1 MKRKWL
7 LAALMLILCMLPL
20 GAGALEWTCDKN
32 YIYFP
37 ELENAKMYFRNTADW
52 TIVTPENYLEHMDL
66 LLARGDREE
75 DIHARFAQESLVF
88 EAYSDAL
95 KQDACIRMECSET
108 ETSREIWHLRYLST
122 KERTIFKEDMQ
133 EGRVLEKYD
142 TFTFKWGNGSKQQTS
157 CICGFTTR
165 PPQPYESGMLEL
177 CYYNGKEYILS
188 YAVLGRKASRSTLR
202 SSKENNRI
210 RDVTP
215 VGRILMKGE
224 MLPPLPAFELDKPFP
239 MQVDVGET
247 IITGKVRAGSRMTAT
262 LNGGDVPVKVDKDG
276 DFSLVLELPEP
287 GDYEVEITTSHSKNT
302 DRVEHYTL
310 NASASRTPL
319 NLTEMPEVLAEAGP
333 QTVSGET
340 DPGAEVIVQLD
351 REYPVDLVADERGF
365 FTHTFDVMDDQE
377 HQLTVTAMG
386 AGKDDAQLRLYFATE
401 YETFREGVKAFSK
414 NLTKR
419 TIGEMAKDPAAYVGE
434 KVKISV
440 KVKEVTYTE
449 QGLGILCAYN
459 PPSGTGYAKTPL
471 YLTLYGYGQD
481 QISEGM
487 VVTIYGTVTGPAQ
500 VQTDKGG
507 ETRLGILV
515 QYGTYLV
522 SKGK

>member
-7 LAALMLILCMLPL
+7 LAALLVILCVMPL
-20 GAGALEWTCDKN
+20 SAGALDMERDGK
-32 YIYFP
+32 YIILP
-37 ELENAKMYFRNTADW
+37 EQDRMRLYFRNVDTW
-52 TIVTPENYLEHMDL
+52 TFVTPDNYLEHMDL

-75 DIHARFAQESLVF
+75 DVHARFAEDSMVF
-88 EAYSDAL
+88 EAYSDQL
-95 KQDACIRMECSET
+95 HRDACIRLECSEN
-108 ETSREIWHLRYLST
+108 EISREIWHLRHLST
-122 KERTIFKEDMQ
+122 RERGQFKEAVQ

-142 TFTFKWGNGSKQQTS
+142 TFTFKWGSNTEQQEGCT
-157 CICGFTTR
+157 CGFTTR
-165 PPQPYESGMLEL
+165 PPQPYESGLLEL
-177 CYYNGKEYILS
+177 RYYNGKEYVLS
-188 YAVLGRKASRSTLR
+188 YVVLGRRAGRSTLR

-215 VGRILMKGE
+215 VGRILMKGK
-224 MLPPLPAFELDKPFP
+224 MLPPMPSYALDKPFP
-239 MQVDVGET
+239 VQVDVGET
-247 IITGKVRAGSRMTAT
+247 RITGKVRAGSRMTAA

-287 GDYEVEITTSHSKNT
+287 GDYEVTITTAHSKNT
-302 DRVEHYTL
+302 DRVERYTL

-319 NLTEMPEVLAEAGP
+319 NLTEMPETLAEAGP

-340 DPGAEVIVQLD
+340 EPGAEVIVQLD

-386 AGKDDAQLRLYFATE
+386 TGKDDAQLRLYFATE
-401 YETFREGVKAFSK
+401 YETFRDGVKAFSK
-414 NLTKR
+414 NLTKH

-434 KVKISV
+434 RVKISV

-459 PPSGTGYAKTPL
+459 PPSGSGYAKTPL

-500 VQTDKGG
+500 VRTDKGE

>member
-1 MKRKWL
+1 MKKTWL
-7 LAALMLILCMLPL
+7 LTALLVLCMLPL
-20 GAGALEWTCDKN
+20 GAGALEMEHDGK
-32 YIYFP
+32 YIILP
-37 ELENAKMYFRNTADW
+37 EHDRMRLYFRNVDAW
-52 TIVTPENYLEHMDL
+52 TFVTPENYLEHMDL

-75 DIHARFAQESLVF
+75 DIHTRYAQESLVF

-122 KERTIFKEDMQ
+122 KERTNFNEDMQ
-133 EGRVLEKYD
+133 EGGVLEKYD
-142 TFTFKWGNGSKQQTS
+142 TFTFKWGSNTEQQEGCT
-157 CICGFTTR
+157 CGFTTR
-165 PPQPYESGMLEL
+165 PPQPYESGLLEL
-177 CYYNGKEYILS
+177 RYYNGREYILS
-188 YAVLGRKASRSTLR
+188 YAVLGRRAGRSTLR

-215 VGRILMKGE
+215 VGRILMKGD
-224 MLPPLPAFELDKPFP
+224 MLPPLPAYALDKPFP
-239 MQVDVGET
+239 VQVDVGET
-247 IITGKVRAGSRMTAT
+247 KITGQVRAGSRMTAT
-262 LNGGDVPVKVDKDG
+262 LNGENVSVKVDKDG
-276 DFSLVLELPEP
+276 DFSLALALPEP
-287 GDYEVEITTSHSKNT
+287 GDYEVEIVTSHAKNT

-351 REYPVDLVADERGF
+351 RAYPVDLVADEQGF

-377 HQLTVTAMG
+377 HQLTVTAVG

-414 NLTKR
+414 NLTKH

-434 KVKISV
+434 RVKISV
-440 KVKEVTYTE
+440 KVKEVTYTDE
-449 QGLGILCAYN
+449 GLGILCAYN
-459 PPSGTGYAKTPL
+459 PPSGTRYAKTPL

-487 VVTIYGTVTGPAQ
+487 VITIYGTVTGPAQ

-522 SKGK
+522 SRGK

>member
-7 LAALMLILCMLPL
+7 LAALLVILCVMPL
-20 GAGALEWTCDKN
+20 SAGALDMERDGK
-32 YIYFP
+32 YIILP
-37 ELENAKMYFRNTADW
+37 EQDRMRLYFRNVDTW
-52 TIVTPENYLEHMDL
+52 TFVTPDNYLEHMDL

-75 DIHARFAQESLVF
+75 DIHARFAQESMVF

-340 DPGAEVIVQLD
+340 EPGAEVIVQLD

-414 NLTKR
+414 NLTKH

-434 KVKISV
+434 RVKISV

>member
-7 LAALMLILCMLPL
+7 LAALLVILCMLPL
-20 GAGALEWTCDKN
+20 SAGALEMERDGK
-32 YIYFP
+32 YIILP
-37 ELENAKMYFRNTADW
+37 EYDRMRLYFRNVDAW
-52 TIVTPENYLEHMDL
+52 TFVTPENYLEHMDL

-88 EAYSDAL
+88 EAYSDQL
-95 KQDACIRMECSET
+95 HKDACIRLECSENDV
-108 ETSREIWHLRYLST
+108 SREIWHLRHLST
-122 KERTIFKEDMQ
+122 GKRAQFKEAVQ
-133 EGRVLEKYD
+133 GGRVLEKYD
-142 TFTFKWGNGSKQQTS
+142 TFTFKWGSSTEQQEGCT
-157 CICGFTTR
+157 CGFTTR
-165 PPQPYESGMLEL
+165 PPQPYESGLLEL
-177 CYYNGKEYILS
+177 RYYNGREYILS
-188 YAVLGRKASRSTLR
+188 YAVLGRRAGRSTLR
-202 SSKENNRI
+202 SSKENSRI

-215 VGRILMKGE
+215 VGRILMKGD
-224 MLPPLPAFELDKPFP
+224 MLPPMPSYALDKPFP
-239 MQVDVGET
+239 VQVDVGET
-247 IITGKVRAGSRMTAT
+247 RITGKVRAGSRMTAA
-262 LNGGDVPVKVDKDG
+262 LNGENVPVKVDKDG
-276 DFSLVLELPEP
+276 DFSLTLNLPEP
-287 GDYEVEITTSHSKNT
+287 GDYEVEIVTSHTKNT
-302 DRVEHYTL
+302 DRVERYTL

-319 NLTEMPEVLAEAGP
+319 NLTEMPETLAEAGP

-386 AGKDDAQLRLYFATE
+386 VGKDDAQLRLYFATE

-459 PPSGTGYAKTPL
+459 PPSGSGYAKTPL

-500 VQTDKGG
+500 VQTDKGE